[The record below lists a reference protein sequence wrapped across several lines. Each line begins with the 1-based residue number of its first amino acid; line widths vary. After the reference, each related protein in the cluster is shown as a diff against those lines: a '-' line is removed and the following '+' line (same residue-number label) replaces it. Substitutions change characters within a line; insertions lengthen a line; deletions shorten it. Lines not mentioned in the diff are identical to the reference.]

1 MFDDVEPIRRA
12 FAPMARRQ
20 VYDVSEL
27 AIATYLQAK
36 AYRKPLVLLPFVIAA
51 RFQQAASSTTAAT
64 ANST

>member
-1 MFDDVEPIRRA
+1 
-12 FAPMARRQ
+12 MARRQ